1 MNLVVA
7 IELSEQKRGSIP
19 PCARYQQ
26 SRPIDARATPPSTRG
41 ISPLNQK
48 IWDNSMKQRITV
60 IPLPSE
66 LVEVFTCAWSMIP
79 VQFKGDIPHARFQYY
94 VSSSIVRRHGVDVQL
109 RGGVVSELRHPV
121 HLPVTEDEPPRENTA
136 QVTFSHS

>member
-7 IELSEQKRGSIP
+7 IELSETWVDTDMCP
-19 PCARYQQ
+19 EYQQ

-79 VQFKGDIPHARFQYY
+79 VQFKGDIPHACFQYY
-94 VSSSIVRRHGVDVQL
+94 VVSSSIVRRHGVDVQL

-136 QVTFSHS
+136 QVTL